1 MYKVLIVDD
10 EPEIRNGLV
19 QYFPWQSLNFEV
31 AGTAGNGLEAL
42 HFLKTTEVNVI
53 LCDIKMPEMS
63 GLELAR
69 RLFEQHSKVK
79 MVLLSSYREFEYA
92 QRAIEY
98 NVRYYLVKPTRFERL
113 SEVFTML
120 RDELRQY
127 AKRPKASAADK
138 PDRDGEYYEA
148 LIQNIKDYIS
158 ENYKTATL
166 KSTAHYIGM
175 NPYYLS
181 SFFKQHTKEM
191 FSEYLTTFKMN
202 KAAELLLQPHVRIHE
217 ICEELGYSTAN
228 NFSRSFKAF
237 YQVSPS
243 EFRLNHRIST

>member
-10 EPEIRNGLV
+10 EPEIRNGLS
-19 QYFPWQSLNFEV
+19 QYFPWNSLSFEV
-31 AGTAGNGLEAL
+31 AGTAKNGVEAL
-42 HFLKTTEVNVI
+42 QFLQTMEVNVI

-69 RLFEQHSKVK
+69 RLYEQNSKTK

-120 RDELRQY
+120 RDELGQY
-127 AKRPKASAADK
+127 MRRPRAAADK
-138 PDRDGEYYEA
+138 PGRAGEYYET
-148 LIQNIKDYIS
+148 LIQNIKEYIN

-191 FSEYLTTFKMN
+191 FSEYLTAFKMK
-202 KAAELLLQPHVRIHE
+202 KAADLLLQPHVRIHE

-237 YQVSPS
+237 YQMSPS
-243 EFRLNHRIST
+243 EFRHNHRIST